1 MSRSFVPAAPDH
13 MFDKWYAEYPRK
25 QAKGD
30 ARKAWEQTAAIRP
43 DLESMLTTLRQQV
56 RSPDWLRD
64 GGQYIP
70 LPASYLRAE
79 RWDDVL
85 EVEMPKPERK
95 LDRYELANMEQARKD
110 AEWKARQA
118 LQKAAA

>member
-1 MSRSFVPAAPDH
+1 MQDDFET
-13 MFDKWYAEYPRK
+13 FWTCYPRK
-25 QAKGD
+25 VAKGD
-30 ARKAWEQTAAIRP
+30 ARKAWKQTASIRP
-43 DLESMLTTLRQQV
+43 NMDTLIAAVAAQRKCEQ
-56 RSPDWLRD
+56 WLKD

-70 LPASYLRAE
+70 YAATWLRAE

-95 LDRYELANMEQARKD
+95 LDRYELANLEQARKD

-118 LQKAAA
+118 LQRAAA